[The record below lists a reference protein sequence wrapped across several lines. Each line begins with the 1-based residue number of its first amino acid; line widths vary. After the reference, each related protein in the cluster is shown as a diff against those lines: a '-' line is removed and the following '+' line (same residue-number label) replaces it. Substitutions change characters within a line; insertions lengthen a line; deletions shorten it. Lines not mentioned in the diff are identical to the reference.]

1 MLPGA
6 RVGVAALSGPVDPEK
21 LSRGLE
27 ALSALGFV
35 PVPATN
41 LAAETPDRLH
51 AGSDD
56 ERLDGF
62 HELAADPDVD
72 AILFA
77 RGGHGL
83 LRLLPRL
90 DWGLLASR
98 PRAYV
103 GYSDVTP
110 LLLELTR
117 RLGLVTF
124 HGPMVA
130 ADLARGLDPDE
141 RASFLDSLAGRLP
154 REVPLAG
161 AAGTAEGPL
170 LGGCL
175 SMLTATLGT
184 PWAPE
189 LDGSLLFLEDVGEPL
204 YRLDRMLTHLALSH
218 RLSRIR
224 GLILGQVS
232 AVDRA
237 ADRADDPAPPVWVER
252 GLAVAGRTGLPVG
265 WGVPAGHQAPN
276 HTLPLGAAARL
287 EGSTAPGRPGR
298 LVVGIV

>member
-6 RVGVAALSGPVDPEK
+6 RVGVAALSGPVDSES
-21 LSRGLE
+21 LRRGLE

-35 PVPATN
+35 PVPAPN
-41 LAAETPDRLH
+41 VSARTPERLH

-62 HELAADPDVD
+62 HELAADPDVA
-72 AILFA
+72 AIFFA

-90 DWGLLASR
+90 DWDLLASR

-103 GYSDVTP
+103 GYSDLTP

-130 ADLARGLDPDE
+130 ADLARGLEPDE
-141 RASFLDSLAGRLP
+141 RSSFLDALAGRLP

-161 AAGTAEGPL
+161 AAAGAAEGPL

-218 RLSRIR
+218 RLTGIR
-224 GLILGQVS
+224 GLILGH
-232 AVDRA
+232 AAA
-237 ADRADDPAPPVWVER
+237 ADRVDEAAAPPVWVER
-252 GLAVAGRTGLPVG
+252 GLAVAGRSGLPVG
-265 WGVPAGHQAPN
+265 WGAPAGHQAPN

-287 EGSTAPGRPGR
+287 QGLTAAGRPAR